1 MAPIMPSGCVVKC
14 NKPSSCAKAAVRC
27 HSSSLTRKGPRP
39 SGSSIHVPL
48 PRRLLVCRSS
58 SSEGS
63 SSEGGSSSTETSVD
77 VPVPASEPDRVVE
90 IPSTQM
96 DLGSAIGSTSSRAG
110 LGYLEEDSA
119 GQQNIFSVEPKV
131 YVQGSATDEAR
142 GGGSLIYSAVA
153 LAASGALVYIGLGA
167 LGGDSPTESIPRGKQ
182 LSVFL
187 KEFGEE
193 TNTPYFGMPEAVKAA
208 PAPAVVEEVAAT
220 EE

>member
-1 MAPIMPSGCVVKC
+1 MSPSCKLGIPF
-14 NKPSSCAKAAVRC
+14 PS
-27 HSSSLTRKGPRP
+27 TPTFF
-39 SGSSIHVPL
+39 
-48 PRRLLVCRSS
+48 LLVTHKVGFSFRPILKTGASS
-58 SSEGS
+58 VSS
-63 SSEGGSSSTETSVD
+63 
-77 VPVPASEPDRVVE
+77 
-90 IPSTQM
+90 
-96 DLGSAIGSTSSRAG
+96 IGSTSSRAG

-167 LGGDSPTESIPRGKQ
+167 LGGDSPTESIPRGKP

-187 KEFGEE
+187 REFGEE

>member
-1 MAPIMPSGCVVKC
+1 MYPA
-14 NKPSSCAKAAVRC
+14 
-27 HSSSLTRKGPRP
+27 
-39 SGSSIHVPL
+39 L

-58 SSEGS
+58 SSGEGDS
-63 SSEGGSSSTETSVD
+63 SSSGSSSTETSVD
-77 VPVPASEPDRVVE
+77 VPVTPPPVPEPVPASEPDRVVE

>member
-1 MAPIMPSGCVVKC
+1 MAPMPTTVVKS
-14 NKPSSCAKAAVRC
+14 KPSAVPTVRC
-27 HSSSLTRKGPRP
+27 HSSSLTRKGPARP
-39 SGSSIHVPL
+39 GSSIHVPAL

-58 SSEGS
+58 SSEGDS
-63 SSEGGSSSTETSVD
+63 SSGSSSTETSVA

-142 GGGSLIYSAVA
+142 GRGSLIYSAVA

-167 LGGDSPTESIPRGKQ
+167 LGGDSPTESIPRGKP

-187 KEFGEE
+187 REFGEE
-193 TNTPYFGMPEAVKAA
+193 TKTPYFGMPEAVKAA

>member
-1 MAPIMPSGCVVKC
+1 MYPA
-14 NKPSSCAKAAVRC
+14 
-27 HSSSLTRKGPRP
+27 
-39 SGSSIHVPL
+39 L

-58 SSEGS
+58 SSEGGDS
-63 SSEGGSSSTETSVD
+63 SSSGSSSTETSVD
-77 VPVPASEPDRVVE
+77 VPVTPPPVPDPVPASEPDRVVE

>member
-1 MAPIMPSGCVVKC
+1 M
-14 NKPSSCAKAAVRC
+14 
-27 HSSSLTRKGPRP
+27 
-39 SGSSIHVPL
+39 
-48 PRRLLVCRSS
+48 CRSS
-58 SSEGS
+58 SSGEGS
-63 SSEGGSSSTETSVD
+63 SSEGGSSSTTTPD
-77 VPVPASEPDRVVE
+77 VPVTPPPEPVPASEPDRVVE